1 LIDARIYLFFTGR
14 KKIACRNY
22 YFYVVSKLSYCTAI
36 LTDYLGERN
45 HSRVFFFDEMKNDF
59 EVQEERRFM
68 GLKVHEDGVKRVDF
82 VE

>member
-1 LIDARIYLFFTGR
+1 
-14 KKIACRNY
+14 
-22 YFYVVSKLSYCTAI
+22 
-36 LTDYLGERN
+36 
-45 HSRVFFFDEMKNDF
+45 VFFFDEMKNDF